1 MRYAFNGGPEERRA
15 SDPPINRGREA
26 MKKKTA
32 LSAAVSLLA
41 AVCLSA
47 CNMGPLDDPISTC
60 DAGAAKKNVKIK
72 YGDSD
77 LSVDVKEQ
85 KVKRDEFLAFDLN
98 PDSHKGPDDL
108 DYKTVMVTIEGKD
121 SNSSWIA
128 ASGTYNGSG
137 ADHLLLVCVPS
148 DQADGTYEYFVTVSE
163 VGTLDPRVVV
173 EP

>member
-1 MRYAFNGGPEERRA
+1 MN
-15 SDPPINRGREA
+15 
-26 MKKKTA
+26 KKTA

-41 AVCLSA
+41 AACLSA

-72 YGDSD
+72 YGDSE

-85 KVKRDEFLAFDLN
+85 KVKRSEYLAFDLR
-98 PDSHKGPDDL
+98 PDSHTGPNNL
-108 DYKTVMVTIEGKD
+108 DYKTVLVTIAGKD
-121 SNSSWIA
+121 SKSSWIA
-128 ASGTYNGSG
+128 ASGTYDGSG
-137 ADHLLLVCVPS
+137 SDHLLLVCVPS
-148 DQADGTYEYFVTVSE
+148 EQAYDTYEYYVTVAE